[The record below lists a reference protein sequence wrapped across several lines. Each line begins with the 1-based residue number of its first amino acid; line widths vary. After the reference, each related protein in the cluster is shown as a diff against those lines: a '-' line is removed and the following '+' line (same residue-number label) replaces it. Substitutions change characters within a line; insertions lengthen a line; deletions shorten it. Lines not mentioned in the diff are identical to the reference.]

1 MQWTV
6 FIAPLVGGAIGY
18 LTNFIAIKMLFHPH
32 KALFIGKWRVPL
44 TPGLIPKEQG
54 NIARSIGGVISSELL
69 NEATLRGV
77 LCSEETVGKV
87 RGALEKLVEDNRENE
102 STLRELLRSAVT
114 EETAE
119 RSIAETR
126 ELLSA
131 KICERLYGID
141 FGEAISNGVKKKIA
155 AEGRNSRFRI
165 GVIDTFYGSIGGM
178 VNQAVARYAEPIAD
192 GLVVGETDK
201 LLDTKLCTV
210 IAKYEDRIP
219 GWIERAVGLYVSA
232 VENNT
237 GKVLEGINI
246 QKIVEDKINSL
257 EVKELEKLIT
267 GLAKK
272 ELNAIV
278 YLGAL
283 LGFIMGWITP
293 LIGG

>member
-1 MQWTV
+1 M
-6 FIAPLVGGAIGY
+6 
-18 LTNFIAIKMLFHPH
+18 
-32 KALFIGKWRVPL
+32 
-44 TPGLIPKEQG
+44 
-54 NIARSIGGVISSELL
+54 
-69 NEATLRGV
+69 
-77 LCSEETVGKV
+77 
-87 RGALEKLVEDNRENE
+87 
-102 STLRELLRSAVT
+102 
-114 EETAE
+114 
-119 RSIAETR
+119 
-126 ELLSA
+126 
-131 KICERLYGID
+131 
-141 FGEAISNGVKKKIA
+141 KKKIA

-178 VNQAVARYAEPIAD
+178 INMAVARYAEPIAGD
-192 GLVVGETDK
+192 LVYGETDK
-201 LLDTKLCTV
+201 LLDTKLCAV

-237 GKVLEGINI
+237 GKALEGINI